1 MKLQIRR
8 GVFETN
14 SSSVHSIT
22 MCSAEKFQE
31 WRDGKVLYQEYSE
44 DEFVDAEK
52 YLNELRKEI
61 LEKYPELEDDS
72 EALEEKIEEWMHDD
86 CTYGYEDYPGDY
98 YETFYEK
105 YKQGKEEIVA
115 FGYYGRDY

>member
-22 MCSAEKFQE
+22 MCSEEKYRE
-31 WRDGKVLYQEYSE
+31 WIDGKVLYQEYG
-44 DEFVDAEK
+44 DEGFVDAEK

-72 EALEEKIEEWMHDD
+72 EALEKRMEEWMSDD
-86 CTYGYEDYPGDY
+86 SVYRYKDYPGEY
-98 YETFYEK
+98 YERFSEHYIQGEEK
-105 YKQGKEEIVA
+105 IVA
-115 FGYYGRDY
+115 FGYYGESR